1 MIGLDNIKHIF
12 IYPKLMDMRL
22 GIYGLRKKIIET
34 ENTIEM
40 NSLYMFCSK
49 SMNQIKILEVNL
61 SSTWLYQN
69 KLIKG
74 KFIWPE
80 KGDKSEISKEDL
92 KLIIEGSALIKR
104 IEQLDENISLF

>member
-1 MIGLDNIKHIF
+1 MISLENIRHIY
-12 IYPKLMDMRL
+12 IYPQLTDMRL
-22 GIYGLRKKIIET
+22 GIYGLRRKIIES
-34 ENTIEM
+34 ENNIET
-40 NSLYMFCSK
+40 NCLYMFCSK

-104 IEQLDENISLF
+104 IESNEDNFALF